1 MLSASEDGQ
10 TCFKLCENVLPQI
23 VTYTNS
29 HKPDLNSG
37 DEIPTWASV
46 GFELIRYQQ

>member
-1 MLSASEDGQ
+1 MLSAFEDGQ

-29 HKPDLNSG
+29 HKRTFKFG
-37 DEIPTWASV
+37 
-46 GFELIRYQQ
+46 R